1 MRKIFVATAIIC
13 LVLSFQPV
21 TVRNVDSAQT
31 NITAPSDSTCDWPMF
46 GRTPDGNRVVPD
58 GCGIDDAELSG
69 KWLSK
74 IGNYE
79 PYQPIII
86 GDRMFVGFQDT
97 TLYCINIENCEVIWK
112 FVLTNYIFT
121 PAYYNNKI
129 YFGSAGTFY
138 CLDADNGK
146 IVWQMEVP
154 GFKGTSNNLIIY
166 KEKIYFSGDD
176 KYFCLEMK
184 DGSTIWSI
192 SRISHGHNYDGMA
205 IADDNVYLLYNENEL
220 YCVDYLTGKKK
231 WEYKAGKPKYLPGS
245 YIVLAEGKVFFSP
258 EEGFTCLDQATGK
271 LLWKNDYSNE
281 GVICYKNKLYF
292 SWSLKINVLDSKTG
306 VMIWESDRLYP
317 DRRNL
322 IYDNEKIIFIRKD
335 KEKSKLNVLDLK
347 TQKVTIDIHFADL
360 TTFMITKGKLI
371 LIDSEGN
378 ASCYESVKNIRIPS
392 KFEITQSAKVL
403 DLCQTT
409 QLIAKVFDQ
418 NGQVIENA
426 PVQWSVDPEYGTIDS
441 SGLFI
446 PKKTGKVKITCKS
459 GALSESIT
467 IDVIEFLTVNSEGIR
482 IDVVKPKKL
491 ASKTVIY
498 TNNSDKKLSIDV
510 VSNLGLVKVNPS
522 SFVLEPGKSQ
532 EVEVSAQLTSFAPV
546 PDTEFIIT
554 ATYDT
559 CQKQLKGLLSSSLPF
574 ACLSASPDTLAFG
587 LVKRGNE
594 KTIAVYVLSE
604 IDTKV
609 SIASSQA
616 WITFSPKEVSL
627 KAGVSA
633 TLIFK
638 IHASSLPPASKL
650 SANIIIKSDTA
661 FCDTLTIP
669 VTVETEENI
678 TIKLRIDSKSATING
693 QERALDAPPKIMG
706 GRTMVPLRFISEA
719 FGCNIEWDAK
729 QQRIGIVRYD
739 ISVNLWIGK
748 DYVEVNGQ
756 KVKIDSPPVI
766 VGGRTMVPLRFIAE
780 PFGAS
785 VNWNAQ
791 TKEITIVWPKP

>member
-1 MRKIFVATAIIC
+1 MRKIIVATAVIC
-13 LVLSFQPV
+13 LVFSFQPV
-21 TVRNVDSAQT
+21 SVRNVDSAQT

-46 GRTPDGNRVVPD
+46 DRTPDGNRVVPD
-58 GCGIDDAELSG
+58 GCGIGDTELSE
-69 KWLSK
+69 KWTKKVSTR
-74 IGNYE
+74 E
-79 PYQPIII
+79 PFRPIIT
-86 GDRMFVGFQDT
+86 GDKMYVSFQDC
-97 TLYCINIENCEVIWK
+97 TLYCMNIDNGEVIWK
-112 FVLTNYIFT
+112 FTWTGFIFT

-129 YFGSAGTFY
+129 YFGSAGTFF
-138 CLDADNGK
+138 CLDAGNGK

-154 GFKGTSNNLIIY
+154 GFKGSSNNLIIY

-176 KYFCLEMK
+176 KYFCLDMK

-192 SRISHGHNYDGMA
+192 SRISHGSNYKGMA
-205 IADDNVYLLYNENEL
+205 IADDNVYLLYSENEL
-220 YCVDYLTGKKK
+220 YCVNYLTGKKK
-231 WEYKAGKPKYLPGS
+231 WEYKAGKPKYLPGY
-245 YIVLAEGKVFFSP
+245 YIVVAEGKVFFSP

-271 LLWKNDYSNE
+271 LLWKNDYSNQ

-306 VMIWESDRLYP
+306 GKIWDSDRLYP
-317 DRRNL
+317 DRQNL
-322 IYDNEKIIFIRKD
+322 IYDNEKIVCMRKD
-335 KEKSKLNVLDLK
+335 ENESKLNVLDLN
-347 TQKVTIDIHFADL
+347 TRRVTLDIRFTNL
-360 TTFMITKGKLI
+360 MTFMVAKNKLI
-371 LIDSEGN
+371 LINREGEV
-378 ASCYESVKNIRIPS
+378 SCYESGYKIRIPS
-392 KFEITQSAKVL
+392 KFEITQSAKVI

-441 SGLFI
+441 SGLFT

-459 GALSESIT
+459 SALSETIT
-467 IDVIEFLTVNSEGIR
+467 IDVIEFLTVNTEKVTLGITN
-482 IDVVKPKKL
+482 PKL
-491 ASKTVIY
+491 VTGKTVVY
-498 TNNSDKKLSIDV
+498 TNNSDRNLSV
-510 VSNLGLVKVNPS
+510 GVSSSLNLVTVSPS

-532 EVEVSAQLTSFAPV
+532 EVEVSAQLASFAPL
-546 PDTEFIIT
+546 PDTEFTIT
-554 ATYDT
+554 ATYNT
-559 CQKQLKGLLSSSLPF
+559 CTKQLKGLLSSSLPF
-574 ACLSASPDTLAFG
+574 ACLSASPDTLSFG

-609 SIASSQA
+609 SINSSEA

-638 IHASSLPPASKL
+638 IHASSLPPASRL

-669 VTVETEENI
+669 VTVETEESI
-678 TIKLRIDSKSATING
+678 AIKLKIDSKSATINS
-693 QERALDAPPKIMG
+693 QERDLDAPPKIIG

-756 KVKIDSPPVI
+756 KVKIDAPPVI

-780 PFGAS
+780 PFGAR
-785 VNWNAQ
+785 VDWNAQ